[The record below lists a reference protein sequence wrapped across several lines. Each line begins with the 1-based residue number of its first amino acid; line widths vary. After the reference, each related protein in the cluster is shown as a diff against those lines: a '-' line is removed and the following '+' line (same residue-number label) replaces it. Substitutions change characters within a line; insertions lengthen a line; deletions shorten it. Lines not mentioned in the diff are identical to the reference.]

1 MRTGARVLIGSLML
15 AAAGLLA
22 YGMLVPATGTKT
34 NEVATTGPVDALFA
48 ANFPDQIGATQSLN
62 QWRGK
67 VIVVNFWAT
76 WCPPCREEM
85 PELSAFQEQYRSRDV
100 VVLGISTD
108 DVAKIR
114 EFAKTSPTT
123 YPLLSGDFQAMALA
137 ESLGNNKGIL
147 PYTVLLRPDGSVA
160 NAYLGRLDMKILE
173 KDVIALISAH
183 KQL

>member
-1 MRTGARVLIGSLML
+1 MSAVARVLIAILML
-15 AAAGLLA
+15 AAAGLVA

-34 NEVATTGPVDALFA
+34 NEVATSGPVDALFA

-67 VIVVNFWAT
+67 IIVVNFWAT

-85 PELSAFQEQYRSRDV
+85 PELSAFQEQHRAQDV

-123 YPLLSGDFQAMALA
+123 YPLLSGDFQTMALA
-137 ESLGNNKGIL
+137 ESLGNSKGIL

-160 NAYLGRLDMKILE
+160 HAYLGRLDMKILE
-173 KDVIALISAH
+173 KDVSVLISAH